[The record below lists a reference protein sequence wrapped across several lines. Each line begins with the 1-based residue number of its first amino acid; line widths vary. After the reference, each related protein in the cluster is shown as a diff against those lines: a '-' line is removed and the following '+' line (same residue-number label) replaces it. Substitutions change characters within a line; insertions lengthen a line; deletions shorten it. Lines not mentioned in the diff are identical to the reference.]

1 MIDTRTLF
9 LVKKHRH
16 KKNWFTWFT
25 VFVLTIISTYTNTTD
40 IPPRIAVILSWP
52 VETLSS
58 SPCPAFKQAFC
69 RLSGSPGISPPK
81 GAHRSKVVRNVRNK
95 NKTSGR
101 PQLSTDATDSRLPLR
116 YFITKINYSLHAKI
130 LHTSMDEIKTIITS
144 TMIEKAPKFK
154 PTTPLAS
161 FLRVE
166 SKIET
171 RYRSKR
177 FASETL
183 RSSTYFDF
191 WFCTKKRAYYQ
202 ISAFVIPLVD
212 KSYVL
217 FFSRSNPI
225 LHWRRNEVG
234 ERRKSWRDDS

>member
-166 SKIET
+166 SKHVID
-171 RYRSKR
+171 RNVSPAK
-177 FASETL
+177 L
-183 RSSTYFDF
+183 FD
-191 WFCTKKRAYYQ
+191 RVR
-202 ISAFVIPLVD
+202 ISIFDSA
-212 KSYVL
+212 
-217 FFSRSNPI
+217 
-225 LHWRRNEVG
+225 RRNG
-234 ERRKSWRDDS
+234 QR